1 MERIENNKG
10 VRDMHFEIAFDSRLR
25 EKAATLKGK
34 DAEKHFKIQK

>member
-25 EKAATLKGK
+25 EKASTLKGK